1 MHWLDQGKRNRLV
14 CNALLES
21 TSGRWN
27 FLTAPSRFTF
37 SGTLIGLQTIKIKAL
52 QVESFSSFMQ
62 PPPGSSGCVWEKL
75 FFLSCFLHLQ
85 RQIRQS
91 YYAAVSY
98 LDVQVGLLLNAL
110 DSVGLS
116 NNTIVVFTADHGKHL
131 NLSRAYC

>member
-1 MHWLDQGKRNRLV
+1 MCLGK
-14 CNALLES
+14 
-21 TSGRWN
+21 
-27 FLTAPSRFTF
+27 TF
-37 SGTLIGLQTIKIKAL
+37 
-52 QVESFSSFMQ
+52 
-62 PPPGSSGCVWEKL
+62 
-75 FFLSCFLHLQ
+75 FFLSCFLNLQ

>member
-1 MHWLDQGKRNRLV
+1 MHWLDQELQNGLV
-14 CNALLES
+14 CSVLLES

-27 FLTAPSRFTF
+27 FLTVPFQFTF
-37 SGTLIGLQTIKIKAL
+37 SGTLIGIQTIKAL
-52 QVESFSSFMQ
+52 QVESFSSFTQ
-62 PPPGSSGCVWEKL
+62 PLPDSVVCVWGETF
-75 FFLSCFLHLQ
+75 FFLSCFLNLQ

-110 DSVGLS
+110 DNVGLS

-131 NLSRAYC
+131 NLS